1 VSSHNDI
8 SLEAIADAYL
18 SHHKTKRADDAWAFD
33 EVEDMVR
40 NHPDIALELTLLL
53 LRKSGDDD
61 ATLAY
66 VAAGPPEDLLKLHGP
81 AVIGRIERE
90 SKDSS
95 RLQLALSGV
104 WGLRGLPVFDR
115 WYALMRRYGFADGKR
130 RPL

>member
-1 VSSHNDI
+1 MFSHDDI

-18 SHHKTKRADDAWAFD
+18 SHHKTKREDDAWAFD
-33 EVEDMVR
+33 EVWDMVR

-53 LRKSGDDD
+53 LTKSGDDD

-66 VAAGPPEDLLKLHGP
+66 VAAGPLEDLLKLHGP
-81 AVIGRIERE
+81 TVIDRIERE

-115 WYALMRRYGFADGKR
+115 WYALMLRYGFADGRR